1 MEIISI
7 LRTIKDPRREH
18 LREHSF
24 ECIFYIAMAA
34 VIGGA
39 ESWYE
44 VADFGKM
51 HESFFRS
58 RIKDFKCVPSHDT
71 FNRVFSLLSP
81 CELEKGFR
89 TWIREICGKYRGL
102 VSIDGKEICGAREE
116 KGDGSFESLRIV
128 SAWASSN
135 GVSLGQEKV
144 SDKSNEIKAIP
155 LLIKALDLE
164 GCIITIDAIA
174 CQHEIVSTVID
185 AKADYLISVKKN
197 QKKLY
202 ETIEGWFSDID
213 IYGNNI
219 GGRGHI
225 PQTRYRYSIT
235 EESSHGRFE
244 RRVCQVY
251 NNGVLSKVLKWKG
264 VNSVACLTNT
274 KKYIKSGK
282 TTVERRYYI
291 ITSLPLD
298 SERITETIRSHWSIE
313 NNLHWQLD
321 VSFNEDSQK
330 KKKNAAQ
337 NFSLLNKIAMTQLKN
352 NKRKASLKGK
362 RKMAGWSDEF
372 LAELLDAP
380 WQNDDIK

>member
-81 CELEKGFR
+81 SELEKGFR

-282 TTVERRYYI
+282 ATVERRYY

-298 SERITETIRSHWSIE
+298 SERITETIRSHWGIE

>member
-7 LRTIKDPRREH
+7 LRTIKDPRRDH
-18 LREHSF
+18 LRAHSF

-81 CELEKGFR
+81 SELEKGFR

-116 KGDGSFESLRIV
+116 KSDGSFESLRIV

-219 GGRGHI
+219 DGRGHI

-244 RRVCQVY
+244 RRVCPEY

-264 VNSVACLTNT
+264 VNSVVCLTNT

-282 TTVERRYYI
+282 TTVERQYY

-380 WQNDDIK
+380 WQNDEIK

>member
-81 CELEKGFR
+81 SELEKGFR
-89 TWIREICGKYRGL
+89 TWIRETCGKYRGL

-291 ITSLPLD
+291 TSLPLD
-298 SERITETIRSHWSIE
+298 SERITETIRSHWGIE

>member
-116 KGDGSFESLRIV
+116 KSDGSFESLRIV

-174 CQHEIVSTVID
+174 CQHEIVSTAID

-291 ITSLPLD
+291 TSLPLD

-330 KKKNAAQ
+330 K
-337 NFSLLNKIAMTQLKN
+337 
-352 NKRKASLKGK
+352 
-362 RKMAGWSDEF
+362 RKMRHRIFHCSTR
-372 LAELLDAP
+372 LP
-380 WQNDDIK
+380 

>member
-81 CELEKGFR
+81 SELEKGFR

-219 GGRGHI
+219 DGRGHI

-291 ITSLPLD
+291 TSLPLD
-298 SERITETIRSHWSIE
+298 SERITETIRSHWGIE

-352 NKRKASLKGK
+352 NKRKASLKSK

>member
-34 VIGGA
+34 VIGGS

-81 CELEKGFR
+81 SELEKGFR

-174 CQHEIVSTVID
+174 CQHEIASTVID

-219 GGRGHI
+219 DGRGHI

-282 TTVERRYYI
+282 TTVERRYY

>member
-81 CELEKGFR
+81 SELEKGFR

-219 GGRGHI
+219 DGRGHI

-291 ITSLPLD
+291 TSLPLD

-313 NNLHWQLD
+313 NNLHRQLD

>member
-81 CELEKGFR
+81 SELEKGFR

-219 GGRGHI
+219 DGRGHI

-282 TTVERRYYI
+282 ATVERRYY

>member
-51 HESFFRS
+51 HEAFFSS
-58 RIKDFKCVPSHDT
+58 RIKDFKRVPSHDT
-71 FNRVFSLLSP
+71 FNRVFSILSP
-81 CELEKGFR
+81 DELENGFR
-89 TWIREICGKYRGL
+89 TWIRDICGKYRGL
-102 VSIDGKEICGAREE
+102 VAIDGKEICGAREE
-116 KGDGSFESLRIV
+116 KCDGSFESLRIV
-128 SAWASSN
+128 SAWASAN

-144 SDKSNEIKAIP
+144 SEKSNEIKAIP

-174 CQHEIVSTVID
+174 CQHEIVDVIID

-197 QKKLY
+197 QKKLCK
-202 ETIEGWFSDID
+202 TIEDYFSEID
-213 IYGNNI
+213 IYGNKLN
-219 GGRGHI
+219 GKGHI
-225 PQTRYRYSIT
+225 PETRYRYSIS
-235 EESSHGRFE
+235 EESSHGRLE
-244 RRVCQVY
+244 KRVCQVY
-251 NNGVLSKVLKWKG
+251 NNGVLSKVLKWNG
-264 VNSVACLTNT
+264 VNSVVCLTNT

-282 TTVERRYYI
+282 TTIEKHYY

-298 SERITETIRSHWSIE
+298 SDRIIETIRSHWSIE

-321 VSFNEDSQK
+321 VSFNEDAQK
-330 KKKNAAQ
+330 KKKNAAR
-337 NFSLLNKIAMTQLKN
+337 NFSVLHKIAMTQLKN

-380 WQNDDIK
+380 WHNEEIK

>member
-81 CELEKGFR
+81 SELEKGFR

-282 TTVERRYYI
+282 ATVERRYY

>member
-81 CELEKGFR
+81 SELEKGFR

-219 GGRGHI
+219 DGRGHI

-235 EESSHGRFE
+235 EESSHGLFE

-282 TTVERRYYI
+282 TTVERRYY

>member
-81 CELEKGFR
+81 SELEKGFR
-89 TWIREICGKYRGL
+89 TWIREICGKYRGF

-219 GGRGHI
+219 DGRGHI

-291 ITSLPLD
+291 TSLPLD
-298 SERITETIRSHWSIE
+298 SERITETIRSHWGIE

>member
-7 LRTIKDPRREH
+7 LRTVKDPRREH

-44 VADFGKM
+44 VADFGRM

-58 RIKDFKCVPSHDT
+58 RIKDFKSVPSHDT

-81 CELEKGFR
+81 DELEKGFR

-116 KGDGSFESLRIV
+116 KGDGSFASLRIV

-144 SDKSNEIKAIP
+144 SGKSNEIKAIP

-164 GCIITIDAIA
+164 GCTITIDAIA
-174 CQHEIVSTVID
+174 CQHEIAGTIIG

-202 ETIEGWFSDID
+202 ETIEGWFSGID

-219 GGRGHI
+219 DGRGHI

-251 NNGVLSKVLKWKG
+251 NNGALSKVLKWEG
-264 VNSVACLTNT
+264 VNSVVCLTNT

-282 TTVERRYYI
+282 TTVERHYY

-298 SERITETIRSHWSIE
+298 PERITETVRSHWSIE

-330 KKKNAAQ
+330 KKRNAAQ

-380 WQNDDIK
+380 WQNDEIK

>member
-7 LRTIKDPRREH
+7 LRTIKDPRRDH
-18 LREHSF
+18 LRAHSF

-44 VADFGKM
+44 VAD
-51 HESFFRS
+51 
-58 RIKDFKCVPSHDT
+58 
-71 FNRVFSLLSP
+71 
-81 CELEKGFR
+81 
-89 TWIREICGKYRGL
+89 WIREICGKYRGL
-102 VSIDGKEICGAREE
+102 VSIDGKEIRGAREE
-116 KGDGSFESLRIV
+116 KSGGSFESLRIV
-128 SAWASSN
+128 SAWASAN
-135 GVSLGQEKV
+135 GVSLDQEKV

-174 CQHEIVSTVID
+174 CQHEIVSTIID

-219 GGRGHI
+219 DGIGHI

-264 VNSVACLTNT
+264 VNSVVCLTNT

-282 TTVERRYYI
+282 TTVERHYY

-380 WQNDDIK
+380 WQNDEIK

>member
-81 CELEKGFR
+81 NELEKGFR

-219 GGRGHI
+219 DGRGHI

-282 TTVERRYYI
+282 ATVERRYY

>member
-81 CELEKGFR
+81 SELEKGFR

-116 KGDGSFESLRIV
+116 KSDGSFESLRIV

-174 CQHEIVSTVID
+174 CQHEIVSTIID

-219 GGRGHI
+219 DGIGHI
-225 PQTRYRYSIT
+225 PHTRYRYSIT

-264 VNSVACLTNT
+264 VNSVVCLTNT

-282 TTVERRYYI
+282 TTVERHYY

-298 SERITETIRSHWSIE
+298 AERITETIRRHWSIE

>member
-81 CELEKGFR
+81 SELEKGFR

-116 KGDGSFESLRIV
+116 KGDGSSESLRIV

-219 GGRGHI
+219 DGRGHI

-251 NNGVLSKVLKWKG
+251 NNGLLSKVLKWKG

-282 TTVERRYYI
+282 TTVERRYY

-330 KKKNAAQ
+330 KKEKCGTEFFTAQ
-337 NFSLLNKIAMTQLKN
+337 QDCHDTTKKQQEKSK
-352 NKRKASLKGK
+352 
-362 RKMAGWSDEF
+362 
-372 LAELLDAP
+372 P
-380 WQNDDIK
+380 

>member
-7 LRTIKDPRREH
+7 LRAIKDPRREH

-81 CELEKGFR
+81 SELEKGFR

-219 GGRGHI
+219 DGRGHI

-264 VNSVACLTNT
+264 VNSVACLTDT

-282 TTVERRYYI
+282 TTVERRYY

-298 SERITETIRSHWSIE
+298 SERITETIRSHWGIE

>member
-81 CELEKGFR
+81 SELEKGFR
-89 TWIREICGKYRGL
+89 TRIREICGKYRGL

-219 GGRGHI
+219 DGRGHI

-251 NNGVLSKVLKWKG
+251 NNGVLSKVLKWRG

-282 TTVERRYYI
+282 TTVERHYY

-298 SERITETIRSHWSIE
+298 AERITETIRRHWSIE

-380 WQNDDIK
+380 WQNDEIK

>member
-81 CELEKGFR
+81 SELEKGFR

-144 SDKSNEIKAIP
+144 SDKNNEIKAIP

-219 GGRGHI
+219 DGRGHI

-264 VNSVACLTNT
+264 VNSVACLTDT

-282 TTVERRYYI
+282 TTVERRYY

>member
-81 CELEKGFR
+81 SELEKGFR

-135 GVSLGQEKV
+135 GVSLGQKKV

-291 ITSLPLD
+291 TSLPLD
-298 SERITETIRSHWSIE
+298 SERITETIRSHWGIE

>member
-81 CELEKGFR
+81 SELEKGFR

-219 GGRGHI
+219 DGRGHI

-282 TTVERRYYI
+282 ATVERRYY

-298 SERITETIRSHWSIE
+298 SERITETIRSHWGIE

>member
-58 RIKDFKCVPSHDT
+58 RIKDFECVPSHDT

-81 CELEKGFR
+81 SELENGFR
-89 TWIREICGKYRGL
+89 IWIREICGKYRGL
-102 VSIDGKEICGAREE
+102 VSIDGKEIRGAREE
-116 KGDGSFESLRIV
+116 KSGGSFEYLRIV
-128 SAWASSN
+128 SAWASAN

-219 GGRGHI
+219 DGRGHI

-291 ITSLPLD
+291 TSLPLD
-298 SERITETIRSHWSIE
+298 SERITETIRSHWGIE

-380 WQNDDIK
+380 WQNDEIK

>member
-81 CELEKGFR
+81 SELEKGFR
-89 TWIREICGKYRGL
+89 TRIREICGKYRGL

-219 GGRGHI
+219 DGRGHI

-291 ITSLPLD
+291 TSLPLD
-298 SERITETIRSHWSIE
+298 SERITETIRSHWGIE

>member
-1 MEIISI
+1 
-7 LRTIKDPRREH
+7 
-18 LREHSF
+18 
-24 ECIFYIAMAA
+24 MAA

-58 RIKDFKCVPSHDT
+58 RIKDFKSVPSHDT

-81 CELEKGFR
+81 DELEKGFR

-174 CQHEIVSTVID
+174 CQHEIVGTIID

-202 ETIEGWFSDID
+202 ETIEAWFSDID

-219 GGRGHI
+219 DGKGHM
-225 PQTRYRYSIT
+225 PETRYRYSIT
-235 EESSHGRFE
+235 EENSHGRVE

-251 NNGVLSKVLKWKG
+251 NNGILSKVLKWKG

-282 TTVERRYYI
+282 TTVEKRYY

-298 SERITETIRSHWSIE
+298 SERITETIRRHWSIE

-337 NFSLLNKIAMTQLKN
+337 NFSVLNKIAMTQLKN

-380 WQNDDIK
+380 WQNEEI

>member
-81 CELEKGFR
+81 SELEKGFR

-116 KGDGSFESLRIV
+116 KSDGSFESLRIV

-219 GGRGHI
+219 DGRGHI

-274 KKYIKSGK
+274 KKYIKLGK
-282 TTVERRYYI
+282 TTVERRYY

>member
-81 CELEKGFR
+81 SELEKGFR

-116 KGDGSFESLRIV
+116 KSDGSFESLRIV

-219 GGRGHI
+219 DGRGHI

-264 VNSVACLTNT
+264 VNSVACLTDT

-282 TTVERRYYI
+282 TTVERRYY

-298 SERITETIRSHWSIE
+298 SERITETIRSHWGIE

>member
-7 LRTIKDPRREH
+7 LRTVKDPRREH

-58 RIKDFKCVPSHDT
+58 RIKDFKSVPSHDT

-81 CELEKGFR
+81 DELEKGFR

-174 CQHEIVSTVID
+174 CQHEIVGTIID

-202 ETIEGWFSDID
+202 ETIEAWFSDID

-219 GGRGHI
+219 DGKGHM
-225 PQTRYRYSIT
+225 PETRYRYSIT
-235 EESSHGRFE
+235 EENSHGRVE
-244 RRVCQVY
+244 RCVCQVY
-251 NNGVLSKVLKWKG
+251 NNGILSKVLKWKG

-282 TTVERRYYI
+282 TTVEKRYY
-291 ITSLPLD
+291 ITSLPSD
-298 SERITETIRSHWSIE
+298 SGRITETIRRHWSIE

-337 NFSLLNKIAMTQLKN
+337 NFSVLNKIAMTQLKN

-380 WQNDDIK
+380 WQNDEIK